1 MGFICPGRR
10 ELDAASAM
18 GVRVVAAGSAAAS
31 TESRP
36 FAGEPGTDSR
46 AARLW
51 REPRAWAPH
60 PGPVSPPL
68 PRPPRSSSSS
78 SAVAVTVVDAAPV
91 ATRLRSFTSAQ
102 ELLAVQRTVAALA
115 ESGFYWGSVAGPE
128 ARRLLAS
135 QPVGTFLVRDST
147 DPRHLFSLT
156 LRTRLGATSVR
167 VQLHA
172 GRFRLECSQRR
183 DALPGFDCVLRLL
196 EHYVRPAGPPGVD
209 FNNGDNN
216 NNADNA
222 AAQSG
227 AGGRGGGAS
236 HRHAQRGGPLA
247 VTERGS
253 VAEKRRAQQQQ
264 REQQQQQQRRRR
276 RRRRRRERLPV
287 WRARDARRF
296 CSRGLCAT
304 RACRSCSTSRA
315 RRCTARSRDASPSS
329 YSCPLCCRDTSRRTP
344 TSCDGERERGGGGDD
359 RLQTI
364 WEEVRVGVVGG
375 KAGTRDSAGCLL
387 GLCRRGGGAP
397 CQSHGGC
404 LRPPPHPTTPPPRAR
419 SDCERWTLG
428 ACQG

>member
-18 GVRVVAAGSAAAS
+18 GVRVAAAGSAAAPIGGHS
-31 TESRP
+31 
-36 FAGEPGTDSR
+36 FASEPGTDSR
-46 AARLW
+46 TPRLW

-68 PRPPRSSSSS
+68 PRPPRSSSSAPSSSSSS
-78 SAVAVTVVDAAPV
+78 SAVVDAAPV

-183 DALPGFDCVLRLL
+183 DALPGFDCVLKLL
-196 EHYVRPAGPPGVD
+196 EHYVRPAGPLGADP
-209 FNNGDNN
+209 NNGGGGGDDNN
-216 NNADNA
+216 NDNDSANNA
-222 AAQSG
+222 AQRG
-227 AGGRGGGAS
+227 GGGRGGGAL
-236 HRHAQRGGPLA
+236 HRHAQRGPPA

-253 VAEKRRAQQQQ
+253 LAEKRRAQQQQ
-264 REQQQQQQRRRR
+264 REQQQQRRRQ
-276 RRRRRRERLPV
+276 EEEEEAAA
-287 WRARDARRF
+287 RAAA
-296 CSRGLCAT
+296 GVAGKG
-304 RACRSCSTSRA
+304 
-315 RRCTARSRDASPSS
+315 
-329 YSCPLCCRDTSRRTP
+329 RTP
-344 TSCDGERERGGGGDD
+344 LLLTRPLRHTRVPQLQHLARKAVHRALGG
-359 RLQTI
+359 RKPEQLQLP
-364 WEEVRVGVVGG
+364 
-375 KAGTRDSAGCLL
+375 SLL
-387 GLCRRGGGAP
+387 
-397 CQSHGGC
+397 
-404 LRPPPHPTTPPPRAR
+404 
-419 SDCERWTLG
+419 
-428 ACQG
+428 QGYLETYPYQL

>member
-264 REQQQQQQRRRR
+264 REQQQQQQR
-276 RRRRRRERLPV
+276 EEEEAAAAA
-287 WRARDARRF
+287 RAAA
-296 CSRGLCAT
+296 GVAGKG
-304 RACRSCSTSRA
+304 
-315 RRCTARSRDASPSS
+315 
-329 YSCPLCCRDTSRRTP
+329 RTP
-344 TSCDGERERGGGGDD
+344 LLLTRPLRHT
-359 RLQTI
+359 RVPQLQHLA
-364 WEEVRVGVVGG
+364 R
-375 KAGTRDSAGCLL
+375 KAVHRALAGRKPEQLQLPSLL
-387 GLCRRGGGAP
+387 
-397 CQSHGGC
+397 
-404 LRPPPHPTTPPPRAR
+404 
-419 SDCERWTLG
+419 
-428 ACQG
+428 QGYLETYPYQL

>member
-18 GVRVVAAGSAAAS
+18 GVRVAAAGSAAAS
-31 TESRP
+31 TEGRP

-78 SAVAVTVVDAAPV
+78 SSASSSAVAVVDAAPV

-135 QPVGTFLVRDST
+135 QSVGTFLVRDST

-196 EHYVRPAGPPGVD
+196 EHYVRPAGPPGAD

-216 NNADNA
+216 NNDNA

-227 AGGRGGGAS
+227 GGGRGGGAP

-264 REQQQQQQRRRR
+264 REQQQQQRQQ
-276 RRRRRRERLPV
+276 EEEAEA
-287 WRARDARRF
+287 RAAAGV
-296 CSRGLCAT
+296 SGKG
-304 RACRSCSTSRA
+304 
-315 RRCTARSRDASPSS
+315 
-329 YSCPLCCRDTSRRTP
+329 RTP
-344 TSCDGERERGGGGDD
+344 LLLTRPLRHT
-359 RLQTI
+359 RVPQLQHLA
-364 WEEVRVGVVGG
+364 R
-375 KAGTRDSAGCLL
+375 KAVHRALAGRKPEQLQLPSLL
-387 GLCRRGGGAP
+387 
-397 CQSHGGC
+397 
-404 LRPPPHPTTPPPRAR
+404 
-419 SDCERWTLG
+419 
-428 ACQG
+428 QGYLETYPYQL